1 MPSAAPEEI
10 RIPASTASLPHVV
23 FADPLAYP
31 LDHSPQRQ
39 LSPSISFCRHG
50 WIQLLIEPSSS
61 SDVHFTALFSRVS
74 RSRPRPHL
82 HPPQTLSDDV
92 STHTHTRRCHH
103 PTKAQNDRSLAVV
116 VPPLASL
123 TERTQTCFPQVGGLV
138 FSLILMFIN

>member
-61 SDVHFTALFSRVS
+61 SSVVVALVLISIHLRRSLMMCRHTHAHTSLPSPYKSAKRPVACSSSTATCVLDGTYPNMLPPSG
-74 RSRPRPHL
+74 RSRIFAY
-82 HPPQTLSDDV
+82 SYV
-92 STHTHTRRCHH
+92 Y
-103 PTKAQNDRSLAVV
+103 
-116 VPPLASL
+116 
-123 TERTQTCFPQVGGLV
+123 
-138 FSLILMFIN
+138 